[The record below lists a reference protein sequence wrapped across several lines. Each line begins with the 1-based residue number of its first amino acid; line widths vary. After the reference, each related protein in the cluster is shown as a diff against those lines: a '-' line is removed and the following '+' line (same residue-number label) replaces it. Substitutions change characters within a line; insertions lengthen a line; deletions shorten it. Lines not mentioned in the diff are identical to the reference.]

1 MRTNKDYQV
10 SQNFG
15 NGITIDSAIEMSKIQ
30 GKTLLEQYLDNE
42 AMNPQ
47 GVLKLID
54 SKKGLVKTGDEYA
67 SPNQFAVSGYELFD
81 LTPNLPLSQFF
92 HQGIMPVRIGGGF
105 AETISALRLSYA
117 MAKKRLAGGNTN
129 ELNVTD
135 VTPTKISVPAY
146 TFQFGIIQ
154 GQVDLLK
161 SASVAYDVLG
171 YKLEAMRLSYQRELD
186 YFAFL
191 GNEGIGGI
199 TTSSSN
205 FYGGLLNS
213 TEVGEEQTISDWAD
227 WDVEEFV
234 TEFVRIVTY
243 LVTLNRW
250 AMDVVPD
257 TIAFPPELW
266 QRFAQPAVVGTV
278 GVANGAGVATSIFD
292 YLKQQLSVRLGRAF
306 NFIEL
311 PYLSVY
317 ADEDYTTAGIVGKG
331 PEDGGQIIFYR
342 NSDKVLRMPIAMPLV
357 GGQLAW
363 SPTEN
368 GFRQNFLAVVGT
380 PMFVY
385 PTGVFRLYNKMKKF
399 TITYTLNSGTNAS
412 GNLVAVNTASLPFT
426 LLDATRTGY
435 TFDGWFEDSGF
446 TKPITQLTER
456 KEYTLYAKFT
466 QVSVG

>member
-1 MRTNKDYQV
+1 MRKYKDYQV

-15 NGITIDSAIEMSKIQ
+15 NGMTVDTAIEMSKAQ
-30 GKTLLEQYLDNE
+30 GKSLLEQYLDSE

-54 SKKGLVKTGDEYA
+54 SKKGLIRTGDAYA
-67 SPNQFAVSGYELFD
+67 APNQFAVSGYELFD

-92 HQGIMPVRIGGGF
+92 HQGIMPTRIGGGF
-105 AETISALRLSYA
+105 AETVSALRLSYA
-117 MAKKRLAGGNTN
+117 LAKKRLAGGNTN
-129 ELNVTD
+129 ELNTTD

-146 TFQFGIIQ
+146 TFQFGIVQ

-171 YKLEAMRLSYQRELD
+171 YKLDAMRLSYQRELD

-199 TTSSSN
+199 TTGSSN
-205 FYGGLLNS
+205 FAGGLLNS
-213 TEVGEEQTISDWAD
+213 TEVGGEQTVSDWAD
-227 WDVEEFV
+227 WGVEEFI

-278 GVANGAGVATSIFD
+278 GVANGTGVVTSTFD
-292 YLKQQLSVRLGRAF
+292 YIKQQLSVRLGRAF
-306 NFIEL
+306 NFVEL

-317 ADEDYTTAGIVGKG
+317 ADADYTTAGIVGNG
-331 PEDGGQIIFYR
+331 PEAGGQIIFYR

-385 PTGVFRLYNKMKKF
+385 PTGVYRLYNKMEDF
-399 TITYTLNSGTNAS
+399 TVTYTLDGGTNAS
-412 GNLVAVNTASLPFT
+412 GNPVSINTASLPFT
-426 LLDATRTGY
+426 LLPATKTSNDFG
-435 TFDGWFEDSGF
+435 GWFTDSAK
-446 TKPITQLTER
+446 TIEITELTER
-456 KEYTLYAKFT
+456 KAYTLYAKFT
-466 QVSVG
+466 AK